1 MAIQPY
7 EDHNYW
13 EVVMRLFLNTEPQ
26 ANKKSDGGVFYTV
39 LVGVPMEIL
48 VEKTGLS
55 VAEAKAMKVTYE
67 VHPEKVSVWA
77 KAFRKAQAKGR
88 KLVLD
93 ADDIVITDPKLETFM
108 TKTGQTVTRHKAS
121 TWTVGDGKLSLSGG
135 TIKLSDELRDLLEE
149 DEDDD
154 TL

>member
-1 MAIQPY
+1 
-7 EDHNYW
+7 
-13 EVVMRLFLNTEPQ
+13 MRLFLNTEPQ

-55 VAEAKAMKVTYE
+55 LDEAKAMKVTYE